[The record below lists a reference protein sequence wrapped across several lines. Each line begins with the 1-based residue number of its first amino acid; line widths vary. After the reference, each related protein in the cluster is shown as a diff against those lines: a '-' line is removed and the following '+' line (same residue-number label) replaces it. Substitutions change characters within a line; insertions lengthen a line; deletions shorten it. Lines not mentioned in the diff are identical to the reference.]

1 MAGKLLGPSLR
12 CKCIDHVRQ
21 ELDVSE
27 RRACR
32 AMGQHRATQR
42 KVPQG
47 RAKKERLS
55 DDIIE
60 LADK

>member
-1 MAGKLLGPSLR
+1 
-12 CKCIDHVRQ
+12 
-21 ELDVSE
+21 
-27 RRACR
+27 
-32 AMGQHRATQR
+32 MGQHRATQR

-47 RAKKERLS
+47 RAKEERLS